1 MQGQAPVPVRYSFRS
16 LEVKKISARKIISWA
31 KEVLEI
37 EKKGIDDLE
46 NGLNENFLKAIE
58 IISSCRG
65 KVIVIGMGKA
75 GIIGQKF
82 SATLSS
88 TGSSSFWLHAAEA
101 VHGDLGR
108 VKEDDVAVIL
118 SYSGETD
125 EIKNLIPFIKKIGA
139 KIVAITGNIKSSL
152 ARYSDS
158 VINVKVDKEACAL
171 GLAPTTS
178 TTAMLAI
185 CDAISVVL
193 QKMKGFKEKDFAFF
207 HPRGSLGRKLLLKVK
222 DIMRKGRFNP
232 VVRESTLVKEVILK
246 ITSSHAGAATI
257 VNEQGRLVGIFTDG
271 DLRRNLEKHPHILK
285 KKIKTV
291 MTKNPVV
298 VKDDDLASG
307 ALKVLEKNKID
318 EVPVVDRNY
327 YPAGMLDI
335 QDLIAA
341 GII

>member
-1 MQGQAPVPVRYSFRS
+1 MRAIDKR
-16 LEVKKISARKIISWA
+16 EVIKWA
-31 KEVLEI
+31 KEVLET
-37 EKKGIDDLE
+37 EKKGIDNLARNLDE
-46 NGLNENFLKAIE
+46 SFLKVIE
-58 IISSCRG
+58 TISNCRG
-65 KVIVIGMGKA
+65 RVVVTGMGKA

-101 VHGDLGR
+101 VHGDLGSVR
-108 VKEDDVAVIL
+108 EDDLVVVL

-125 EIKNLIPFIKKIGA
+125 EIKNLIPFIKKLGA
-139 KIVAITGNIKSSL
+139 KIIAVTGNITSSL
-152 ARYSDS
+152 ARYADCL
-158 VINVKVDKEACAL
+158 VNVKVDKEACAV

-193 QKMKGFKEKDFAFF
+193 QKLKGFKEKDFAFL

-222 DIMRKGRFNP
+222 DIMRKGKFNP
-232 VVRESTLVKEVILK
+232 VVGENTLVKEVILK
-246 ITSSHAGAATI
+246 ITTAHAGAATV
-257 VNEQGRLVGIFTDG
+257 VNQNRKLIGIFTDG
-271 DLRRNLEKHPHILK
+271 DLRRNLEKYPHLLK
-285 KKIKTV
+285 RKVKTV

-298 VKDDDLASG
+298 VRNDDLASEV
-307 ALKVLEKNKID
+307 LKTLERKKID
-318 EVPVVDRNY
+318 EVPVVDKNY
-327 YPAGMLDI
+327 RPVGMLDI

>member
-1 MQGQAPVPVRYSFRS
+1 M
-16 LEVKKISARKIISWA
+16 KKSNREEIIKWA
-31 KEVLEI
+31 KEVLKT
-37 EKKGIDDLE
+37 EKKGIDDLSR
-46 NGLNENFLKAIE
+46 NLSNNFVKAIDM
-58 IISSCRG
+58 ISCCKGR
-65 KVIVIGMGKA
+65 VVVTGMGKA

-101 VHGDLGR
+101 VHGDLGSVR
-108 VKEDDVAVIL
+108 EDDVVVVL

-125 EIKNLIPFIKKIGA
+125 EIKNLIPFIKKIGS
-139 KIVAITGNIKSSL
+139 KIIAITGNIKSSL
-152 ARYSDS
+152 ACYSDS
-158 VINVKVDKEACAL
+158 VVNVKVDKEACAL

-193 QKMKGFKEKDFAFF
+193 QKIKGFKEKDFAFF

-222 DIMRKGRFNP
+222 DIMRKGKFNP
-232 VVRESTLVKEVILK
+232 IVGENALVKEVIVK
-246 ITSSHAGAATI
+246 ITAARAGAATVVSKNKKLI
-257 VNEQGRLVGIFTDG
+257 GIFTDG
-271 DLRRNLEKHPHILK
+271 DLRRNLEKHPNLLEK
-285 KKIKTV
+285 KVKMV
-291 MTKNPVV
+291 MTKNPITVC
-298 VKDDDLASG
+298 DNDLASEV
-307 ALKVLEKNKID
+307 LKTLEKKKID
-318 EVPVVDRNY
+318 EVPVVDKNY